1 MSKTVPLQ
9 DFGIPVPTPA
19 PAATDHLI
27 VYYGPT
33 PLVPSYT
40 QAARIDAGPVSG
52 LTTVTENSILYWDDP
67 IATELPGGLGNGSY
81 DFVFTLMDAQGNEG
95 DFSPAIT
102 ATVDTLVPPTLGAPI
117 LLPSAA
123 SSGAAGSATPA
134 AAAVKKA

>member
-19 PAATDHLI
+19 PAPTDHLI

-40 QAARIDAGPVSG
+40 QAARIDAGPVSA
-52 LTTVTENSILYWDDP
+52 LTTVTVNGVVYWDDP

-81 DFVFTLMDAQGNEG
+81 DFVFTLMDGQGNEG
-95 DFSPAIT
+95 DFSPSIT
-102 ATVDTLVPPTLGAPI
+102 ATVDTVVPPTLGTPV
-117 LLPSAA
+117 LLGSAGSSAA
-123 SSGAAGSATPA
+123 APQAPA
-134 AAAVKKA
+134 AKK